1 MQAACL
7 FKGRIF
13 QLESHVRRPL
23 MNSYD
28 FSEQTAVI
36 TGGCNG
42 IELRLS
48 KSSFILVQESVFGT

>member
-1 MQAACL
+1 
-7 FKGRIF
+7 
-13 QLESHVRRPL
+13 

-42 IELRLS
+42 IGAAVV
-48 KSSFILVQESVFGT
+48 KKLVHSGARVCIGT